1 MTTGHVLLGLLSRG
15 QQHGYDLKKA
25 YDAAFPAARPI
36 AAGQVYAALERA
48 AARGWIREATVER
61 EGGPDR
67 VVYALTDEGRVELDR
82 WTATTEPADRLV
94 ANPLATRA
102 TVAMLAVGADAA
114 RDVLDRQRTVVVD
127 RMRELTAHK
136 LDAGLSVAEVLATD
150 HAIAH
155 LDADVRWLEAVA
167 LRVADLTEELR

>member
-1 MTTGHVLLGLLSRG
+1 MTTGHVLLGLLTRG

-25 YDAAFPAARPI
+25 HDATFPAVRPI
-36 AAGQVYAALERA
+36 APGQVYAALERA
-48 AARGWIREATVER
+48 ASRGWVREVAVER

-67 VVYALTDEGRVELDR
+67 TVYALTDEGRAELDR
-82 WTATTEPADRLV
+82 WAVTTEPAERLV
-94 ANPLATRA
+94 AHPLATRA

-114 RDVLDRQRTVVVD
+114 RDLLDRQRAVVAD

-136 LDAGLSVAEVLATD
+136 LTGGLTLAEVLATD

-155 LDADVRWLEAVA
+155 LDADVRWLEAAA
-167 LRVADLTEELR
+167 LRVADLAEELA